1 MKQKEQRKLSFFY
14 HCKLSK
20 KLLLLF
26 FGIGILPIT
35 VIFGITLYRMVQN
48 SSQMQRYT
56 MDKNFDRTEQT
67 MDNIQDRIGRIG
79 SLVTVSDLVGDAL
92 RSDVSDD
99 LVQELQKF
107 DALSDYTYQL
117 ELSSDDISI
126 LYYIPEKFLISQSG
140 NACYRPLND
149 LTKWNVDAGNLEK
162 TAGASWRIV
171 HEKNRYG
178 QKKRYL
184 ANFRPLWNTE
194 QYSELLGI
202 VAVMIPVDAVRNS
215 MNGMM
220 DQQTLYLLDEND
232 TILLS
237 GGSKKISEERL
248 PKLDGTSADTHMENG
263 AWLVRNKKL
272 EEGGIA
278 LVSIVPRYIL
288 MQKSGKIIREM
299 FIFYVVVCGI
309 SFVLLQFG
317 ARPFLERI
325 RKLDTSMEAVDQGIL
340 EPISVPECRD
350 ELGRLTQRYNKMVEQ
365 IQHLLEEQYVLGK
378 EKSEAQ
384 LYALQAQISPHF
396 LYNTLDMMNWMA
408 VKGETDNI
416 RSVLSAMSRFY
427 RMVLS
432 RGAYII
438 TIGEEIRMC
447 QAYMEIQV
455 MRKKK
460 KLQFLLEVDE
470 AVFPYLIPKITL
482 QPLLENAVSH
492 GIDEKD
498 DGRGMVRL
506 SGRLEGDE
514 IILQVQDDGVGM
526 DPKRMDE
533 MSSDDGKTHYGL
545 SNVKTRLMIFYEK
558 NAEVTC
564 ISAPG
569 IGTTITLKFPKKEDM
584 EEYNG

>member
-1 MKQKEQRKLSFFY
+1 MKQKEQRKLPFFY
-14 HCKLSK
+14 HWKLSK

-26 FGIGILPIT
+26 FGVGILPIT

-48 SSQMQRYT
+48 SSQMQLYT
-56 MDKNFDRTEQT
+56 MDKNFDRMEQT

-79 SLVTVSDLVGDAL
+79 ALVTVSDEAGDAL
-92 RSDVSDD
+92 RSNETDS

-107 DALSDYTYQL
+107 DTLSDYTYQL

-126 LYYIPEKFLISQSG
+126 LYYIPEKFLISESG
-140 NACYRPLND
+140 NTCYRPLKN
-149 LTKWNVDAGNLEK
+149 LTKWDVDAENLEQ

-178 QKKRYL
+178 QKKSYL
-184 ANFRPLWNTE
+184 ANFRAIWNTE

-202 VAVMIPVDAVRNS
+202 VAVMIPVDAVRDS

-237 GGSKKISEERL
+237 GGSEKVSEERL
-248 PKLDGTSADTHMENG
+248 PKLDGISGDTHVENG

-272 EEGGIA
+272 EEGGMA
-278 LVSIVPRYIL
+278 LVSIVPRDVL
-288 MQKSGKIIREM
+288 MQESGKIIREM
-299 FIFYVVVCGI
+299 LIFYMIVCGI
-309 SFVLLQFG
+309 AFVLLQLG
-317 ARPFLERI
+317 TRPFLGRI
-325 RKLDTSMEAVDQGIL
+325 RKLDETMEAVDQGVL
-340 EPISVPECRD
+340 EPIEVPECRD

-416 RSVLSAMSRFY
+416 RSVLSSMSRFY

-460 KLQFLLEVDE
+460 KLQFLLDVDE

-498 DGRGMVRL
+498 GGRGTVRL
-506 SGRLEGDE
+506 SGKLEEDE

-526 DPKRMDE
+526 DPKMLDE
-533 MSSDDGKTHYGL
+533 VPSDDGKTHYGL

-558 NAEVTC
+558 NAEVIC
-564 ISAPG
+564 SSAPG
-569 IGTTITLKFPKKEDM
+569 IGTTITLKFPKKEDV

>member
-1 MKQKEQRKLSFFY
+1 M
-14 HCKLSK
+14 
-20 KLLLLF
+20 LF

-526 DPKRMDE
+526 DPKRLDE

>member
-1 MKQKEQRKLSFFY
+1 MKQKEQR
-14 HCKLSK
+14 KLSK

-263 AWLVRNKKL
+263 TWLVRNKKL

-498 DGRGMVRL
+498 GGRGMVRL

-526 DPKRMDE
+526 DPKRLDE

>member
-14 HCKLSK
+14 HWKLSK

-498 DGRGMVRL
+498 DRRGMVRL

-526 DPKRMDE
+526 DPKRLDE

>member
-1 MKQKEQRKLSFFY
+1 
-14 HCKLSK
+14 
-20 KLLLLF
+20 
-26 FGIGILPIT
+26 
-35 VIFGITLYRMVQN
+35 MVQN

-92 RSDVSDD
+92 RSDVSDG

-498 DGRGMVRL
+498 GGRGMVRL

-526 DPKRMDE
+526 DPKRLDE

>member
-1 MKQKEQRKLSFFY
+1 M
-14 HCKLSK
+14 
-20 KLLLLF
+20 
-26 FGIGILPIT
+26 
-35 VIFGITLYRMVQN
+35 
-48 SSQMQRYT
+48 
-56 MDKNFDRTEQT
+56 
-67 MDNIQDRIGRIG
+67 
-79 SLVTVSDLVGDAL
+79 
-92 RSDVSDD
+92 
-99 LVQELQKF
+99 
-107 DALSDYTYQL
+107 
-117 ELSSDDISI
+117 
-126 LYYIPEKFLISQSG
+126 
-140 NACYRPLND
+140 
-149 LTKWNVDAGNLEK
+149 
-162 TAGASWRIV
+162 
-171 HEKNRYG
+171 
-178 QKKRYL
+178 
-184 ANFRPLWNTE
+184 
-194 QYSELLGI
+194 
-202 VAVMIPVDAVRNS
+202 
-215 MNGMM
+215 
-220 DQQTLYLLDEND
+220 
-232 TILLS
+232 
-237 GGSKKISEERL
+237 
-248 PKLDGTSADTHMENG
+248 
-263 AWLVRNKKL
+263 
-272 EEGGIA
+272 A
-278 LVSIVPRYIL
+278 LVSIVPRDVL

-299 FIFYVVVCGI
+299 LIFYIVVCGI
-309 SFVLLQFG
+309 SFVLLQLG
-317 ARPFLERI
+317 TRPFLGRI
-325 RKLDTSMEAVDQGIL
+325 RKLDTTMEAVDQGIL

-460 KLQFLLEVDE
+460 KLQFLLDVDE

-498 DGRGMVRL
+498 GGRGTVRL
-506 SGRLEGDE
+506 SGRSEGDE

-526 DPKRMDE
+526 DPKMLDE
-533 MSSDDGKTHYGL
+533 VPPDDGKTHYGL

>member
-1 MKQKEQRKLSFFY
+1 
-14 HCKLSK
+14 
-20 KLLLLF
+20 
-26 FGIGILPIT
+26 
-35 VIFGITLYRMVQN
+35 
-48 SSQMQRYT
+48 
-56 MDKNFDRTEQT
+56 
-67 MDNIQDRIGRIG
+67 
-79 SLVTVSDLVGDAL
+79 
-92 RSDVSDD
+92 
-99 LVQELQKF
+99 
-107 DALSDYTYQL
+107 
-117 ELSSDDISI
+117 
-126 LYYIPEKFLISQSG
+126 
-140 NACYRPLND
+140 
-149 LTKWNVDAGNLEK
+149 
-162 TAGASWRIV
+162 
-171 HEKNRYG
+171 
-178 QKKRYL
+178 
-184 ANFRPLWNTE
+184 
-194 QYSELLGI
+194 
-202 VAVMIPVDAVRNS
+202 

-498 DGRGMVRL
+498 GGRGMVRL

-526 DPKRMDE
+526 DPKRLDE

>member
-1 MKQKEQRKLSFFY
+1 MKQKEQRKLPFFY
-14 HCKLSK
+14 HWKLSR

-92 RSDVSDD
+92 RSDVSDG

-107 DALSDYTYQL
+107 DALTDYTYQL

-248 PKLDGTSADTHMENG
+248 PKLDGTSADTHMENS

-288 MQKSGKIIREM
+288 MQKAGKIIREM

-416 RSVLSAMSRFY
+416 RNVLSAMSRFY

-498 DGRGMVRL
+498 GGRGMVRL

-526 DPKRMDE
+526 DPKRLDE

>member
-1 MKQKEQRKLSFFY
+1 MKQKEQRKLPFFY
-14 HCKLSK
+14 HWKLSR

-79 SLVTVSDLVGDAL
+79 SLVTGSDLVGDAL
-92 RSDVSDD
+92 RSDVSDG

-416 RSVLSAMSRFY
+416 RSVLSALSRFY

-498 DGRGMVRL
+498 GGRGMVHL

-526 DPKRMDE
+526 DPKRLDE

>member
-1 MKQKEQRKLSFFY
+1 MKQKEQRKLPFFY
-14 HCKLSK
+14 HWKLSR

-92 RSDVSDD
+92 RSDGSDS

-498 DGRGMVRL
+498 GGRGMVRL

-526 DPKRMDE
+526 DPKRLDE

>member
-1 MKQKEQRKLSFFY
+1 MKQKGQRKLPFFY
-14 HCKLSK
+14 HWKLSR

-35 VIFGITLYRMVQN
+35 VIFGITLYRMVQK
-48 SSQMQRYT
+48 SSQMQLYT
-56 MDKNFDRTEQT
+56 MDKNFDRMEQT

-79 SLVTVSDLVGDAL
+79 SLVTVSDQVGDAL
-92 RSDVSDD
+92 RSDDSDG

-140 NACYRPLND
+140 NTCYRPLND
-149 LTKWNVDAGNLEK
+149 LTKWKVDAQNLEQ
-162 TAGASWRIV
+162 TAGVSWRVV

-178 QKKRYL
+178 QKKSYL
-184 ANFRPLWNTE
+184 ANFRAIWNTE

-202 VAVMIPVDAVRNS
+202 VAVMIPVDAVRDS

-237 GGSKKISEERL
+237 GGSQKISEERL
-248 PKLDGTSADTHMENG
+248 PKLEGTSGDTHVENG

-299 FIFYVVVCGI
+299 LIFYVVVCGI

-350 ELGRLTQRYNKMVEQ
+350 ELGRLTQRYNKMVEE
-365 IQHLLEEQYVLGK
+365 IQHLLEKQYVLGK

-416 RSVLSAMSRFY
+416 RNVLSAMSRFY

-498 DGRGMVRL
+498 GGRGMVRL

>member
-1 MKQKEQRKLSFFY
+1 MKQKEQRKLPFFY
-14 HCKLSK
+14 HWKLSR

-92 RSDVSDD
+92 RSDVSDG

-248 PKLDGTSADTHMENG
+248 PKLEGTSGDTHVENG

-272 EEGGIA
+272 EEGGMA
-278 LVSIVPRYIL
+278 LVSIVPRNVL
-288 MQKSGKIIREM
+288 MQESGKIIREM
-299 FIFYVVVCGI
+299 LIFYIIVCGI
-309 SFVLLQFG
+309 SFVLLQLG
-317 ARPFLERI
+317 TRPFLGRI
-325 RKLDTSMEAVDQGIL
+325 RKLDTTMEAVDQGIM
-340 EPISVPECRD
+340 EPISVPEYRD

-416 RSVLSAMSRFY
+416 RSVLSSMSRFY

-460 KLQFLLEVDE
+460 KLQFLLDVDE
-470 AVFPYLIPKITL
+470 EVFPYLIPKITL

-498 DGRGMVRL
+498 GGRGTVRL
-506 SGRLEGDE
+506 SGRLMGDE
-514 IILQVQDDGVGM
+514 IVLQVQDDGVGM
-526 DPKRMDE
+526 DPKMLDE
-533 MSSDDGKTHYGL
+533 ASPDDGKTHYGL

-558 NAEVTC
+558 NAEVIC
-564 ISAPG
+564 NSAPG
-569 IGTTITLKFPKKEDM
+569 IGTAITLKFPKKEDM

>member
-1 MKQKEQRKLSFFY
+1 MKQKEQRKLPFFY
-14 HCKLSK
+14 HWKLSR

-35 VIFGITLYRMVQN
+35 VIFGIILYRMVQN
-48 SSQMQRYT
+48 SSQMQLYT
-56 MDKNFDRTEQT
+56 MDKNFDRMEQT

-79 SLVTVSDLVGDAL
+79 SLVTVSDQVGDAL
-92 RSDVSDD
+92 RSDGSDS

-498 DGRGMVRL
+498 GGRGMVRL

-526 DPKRMDE
+526 DPKRLDE

>member
-1 MKQKEQRKLSFFY
+1 
-14 HCKLSK
+14 
-20 KLLLLF
+20 
-26 FGIGILPIT
+26 
-35 VIFGITLYRMVQN
+35 MVQN

-498 DGRGMVRL
+498 GGRGMVRL

-526 DPKRMDE
+526 DPKRLDE

>member
-1 MKQKEQRKLSFFY
+1 
-14 HCKLSK
+14 
-20 KLLLLF
+20 
-26 FGIGILPIT
+26 
-35 VIFGITLYRMVQN
+35 
-48 SSQMQRYT
+48 MQRYT

-92 RSDVSDD
+92 RSDGSDD

-498 DGRGMVRL
+498 GGRGMVRL

-526 DPKRMDE
+526 DPKRLDE

>member
-1 MKQKEQRKLSFFY
+1 MKQKEQRKLPFFY
-14 HCKLSK
+14 HWKLSR

-92 RSDVSDD
+92 RSDVSDG

-498 DGRGMVRL
+498 GGRGMVRL

-526 DPKRMDE
+526 DPKRLDE

>member
-1 MKQKEQRKLSFFY
+1 MKQKEQRKLPFFY
-14 HCKLSK
+14 HWKLSR

>member
-1 MKQKEQRKLSFFY
+1 MKQKEQRKLPFFY
-14 HCKLSK
+14 HWKLSR

-92 RSDVSDD
+92 RSDVSDG

-299 FIFYVVVCGI
+299 LIFYVVVCGI

-365 IQHLLEEQYVLGK
+365 IQYLLEEQYVLGK

>member
-1 MKQKEQRKLSFFY
+1 MKQKGQRKLPFFY
-14 HCKLSK
+14 HWKLSR

-35 VIFGITLYRMVQN
+35 VIFGITLYRMVQK
-48 SSQMQRYT
+48 SSQMQLYT
-56 MDKNFDRTEQT
+56 MDKNFDRMEQT

-79 SLVTVSDLVGDAL
+79 SLVTVSDQVGDAL
-92 RSDVSDD
+92 RSDDSDG

-140 NACYRPLND
+140 NTCYRPLND
-149 LTKWNVDAGNLEK
+149 LTKWKVDAQNLEQ
-162 TAGASWRIV
+162 TAGASWRVV

-178 QKKRYL
+178 QKKSYL
-184 ANFRPLWNTE
+184 ANFRAIWNTE

-202 VAVMIPVDAVRNS
+202 VAVMIPVDAVRDS

-237 GGSKKISEERL
+237 GGSQKISGERL
-248 PKLDGTSADTHMENG
+248 PKLEGTSGDTHVENG

-272 EEGGIA
+272 EEGGMA
-278 LVSIVPRYIL
+278 LVSIVPRNVL
-288 MQKSGKIIREM
+288 MQESGKIIREM
-299 FIFYVVVCGI
+299 LIFYIIVCGI
-309 SFVLLQFG
+309 SFVLLQLG
-317 ARPFLERI
+317 TRPFLGRI
-325 RKLDTSMEAVDQGIL
+325 RKLDTTMEAVDQGIM
-340 EPISVPECRD
+340 EQISVPEYRD

-416 RSVLSAMSRFY
+416 RSVLSSMSRFY

-460 KLQFLLEVDE
+460 KLQFLLDVDE
-470 AVFPYLIPKITL
+470 EVFPYLIPKITL

-498 DGRGMVRL
+498 GGRGTVRL
-506 SGRLEGDE
+506 SGRLMGDE
-514 IILQVQDDGVGM
+514 IVLQVQDDGVGM
-526 DPKRMDE
+526 DPKMLDE
-533 MSSDDGKTHYGL
+533 ASPDDGKTHYGL

-558 NAEVTC
+558 NAEVIC
-564 ISAPG
+564 NSAPG
-569 IGTTITLKFPKKEDM
+569 IGTAITLKFPKKEDM